1 MPVHP
6 AKREQRR
13 FACSQPVFPFLS
25 PFISPRG
32 LSLTTLVLSLQ
43 AGGVLAQSTQPA
55 QPPQAAPATAAA
67 ELPAVTVRATNDNE
81 TATGPVHGFVAKRSA
96 TATKTDTPVMETPQ
110 SITVIT
116 RDRMEAQ
123 GAQSVQQAIGYSAG
137 VYAGPFGA
145 DNRGDWG
152 KFRGTDFTQY
162 RDGLLN
168 QVGFYNNVRAD
179 VYALERIDVLR
190 GPSSMLFGQ
199 GAVGGILN
207 LVSKRP
213 QPEAAREIG
222 VQFGNYHRKQVQADL
237 TGPLDADGKW
247 LYRLVALAR
256 DSDAQVDFVKDN
268 RYLIAPSL
276 TWRPSDATSL
286 TLLANFQRDESGTSV
301 GFFPWRGTLYA
312 NPAGQIPDHLF
323 ISEPGYDRFNAEQAS
338 VGYEFQHRFNEAVT
352 VRQNLR
358 YSHSTVDYRSIYSAG
373 FTGAT
378 HGWVPGSDTLM
389 RRTVY
394 LNQPTLNSFAVDT
407 QAQSNFR
414 TGPIAHTLLTGVDY
428 QHAEI
433 TGRAGVGGTAA
444 PLNVFNPAY
453 GNFTPPGTRDLNPS
467 TQAQTGL
474 YVQDQLSWNK
484 WLLMLGLRYDWSR
497 AAQDNTPSA
506 TRDDNELTKRA
517 GLMYRSDIGLNPYVS
532 YSESFQGLAG
542 FNQSNQAF
550 KPLRGSQWEAGIKYQ
565 PPGKNATLTIA
576 AFDMREKNRKVSGVV
591 NGRPDFVQVG
601 EARTRGIEVEALAS
615 LSNRLDLI
623 ATYTYLD
630 ARVIDGTGAEVGK
643 RLASTPS
650 NMASLWANYRFKLF
664 EMPGFM
670 AGGGVR
676 YVGPSYDGNDQN
688 RVSGVTLFDAMLA
701 YDQGPVRVALN
712 VTNLFDKQYLTT
724 CLARGDCYFGAR
736 RTVVGSVTYRF

>member
-1 MPVHP
+1 MPLHP
-6 AKREQRR
+6 NPRAKRR
-13 FACSQPVFPFLS
+13 FACSALVTPC
-25 PFISPRG
+25 R

-43 AGGVLAQSTQPA
+43 AGGASAQSGPA
-55 QPPQAAPATAAA
+55 LTPAAPAATATAA
-67 ELPAVTVRATNDNE
+67 ELPAVTVRATSEDE
-81 TATGPVHGFVAKRSA
+81 TANGPVHGFVAKRSA

-123 GAQSVQQAIGYSAG
+123 GAQTVQQAIGYSAG
-137 VYAGPFGA
+137 VYAGPFGNDA
-145 DNRGDWG
+145 RGDWG

-168 QVGFYNNVRAD
+168 QVGFYNNVRPD

-213 QPEAAREIG
+213 QAEAAREIG

-237 TGPLDADGKW
+237 TGPLDAEGKW

-256 DSDAQVDFVKDN
+256 DSDTQVDYVQDN
-268 RYLIAPSL
+268 RYLLAPSL
-276 TWRPSDATSL
+276 TWRPSQDTSL
-286 TLLANFQRDESGTSV
+286 TLLANFQRDVSGTSV
-301 GFFPWRGTLYA
+301 GFFPWRGTLYP
-312 NPAGQIPDHLF
+312 NPGGQILDHLF
-323 ISEPGYDRFNAEQAS
+323 ISEPGFDRYTAEQQS
-338 VGYEFQHRFNEAVT
+338 VGYEFQHKFNDTVT

-358 YSHSTVDYRSIYSAG
+358 YSHSSVDYRSIYAR
-373 FTGAT
+373 FNDANR
-378 HGWVPGSDTLM
+378 GWVPGSNTLM
-389 RRTVY
+389 NRTVY
-394 LNQPTLNSFAVDT
+394 VNQPTLNSFAVDT
-407 QAQSNFR
+407 QAQTNFR
-414 TGPIAHTLLTGVDY
+414 TGPLQHTLLTGVDY

-433 TGRAGVGGTAA
+433 TGNTGVGGSAA
-444 PLNVFNPAY
+444 PLDVFNPVY
-453 GNFTPPGTRDLNPS
+453 GNFTAPGTRALNPA

-474 YVQDQLSWNK
+474 YVQDQLAWNQ

-506 TRDDNELTKRA
+506 SRDDSELTKRA

-542 FNQSNQAF
+542 FNKANQAF

-576 AFDMREKNRKVSGVV
+576 AFDMREKNRKTAGVV
-591 NGRPDFVQVG
+591 NGIPDSVQVG

-615 LSNRLDLI
+615 LTNRLDLI

-630 ARVIDGTGAEVGK
+630 ARVTDGTAAEVGK
-643 RLASTPS
+643 KLASTPS

-664 EMPGFM
+664 GMPGFV
-670 AGGGVR
+670 AGGGLR
-676 YVGPSYDGNDQN
+676 YIGPSYDGADQN
-688 RVSGVTLFDAMLA
+688 QVGGVTLYDAMIA
-701 YDQGPVRVALN
+701 YDHGPLRVALN
-712 VTNLFDKQYLTT
+712 ANNLFDKQFLTT

>member
-1 MPVHP
+1 MSFHP
-6 AKREQRR
+6 
-13 FACSQPVFPFLS
+13 
-25 PFISPRG
+25 ISRARPRLARSRLTPPRG
-32 LSLTTLVLSLQ
+32 LSLTTLALSLH
-43 AGGVLAQSTQPA
+43 AGGVFAQSAGTPE
-55 QPPQAAPATAAA
+55 AASGAAA
-67 ELPAVTVRATNDNE
+67 ELPAVTVRASGVDE
-81 TATGPVHGFVAKRSA
+81 TATGPVHGFVARRSA

-123 GAQSVQQAIGYSAG
+123 GAQSVQQAIGYTAG
-137 VYAGPFGA
+137 VYAGPYGNDA
-145 DNRGDWG
+145 RGDWG

-179 VYALERIDVLR
+179 VYGLERIDVLR

-213 QPEAAREIG
+213 QAEAAREVG
-222 VQFGNYHRKQVQADL
+222 VQFGNYNRKQVQADL
-237 TGPLDADGKW
+237 TGPLDAEGKW
-247 LYRLVALAR
+247 MYRLVALAR
-256 DSDAQVDFVKDN
+256 DSDTQVDYVPDN

-276 TWRPSDATSL
+276 TYRPSADTSF
-286 TLLANFQRDESGTSV
+286 TLLTNFQRDETGTSV
-301 GFFPWRGTLYA
+301 GFFPWRGTLYP
-312 NPAGQIPDHLF
+312 NPGGQIPDHLF
-323 ISEPGYDRFNAEQAS
+323 ISEPGYDRYNAEQTS
-338 VGYEFQHRFNEAVT
+338 VGYEFQHKVNDALT

-358 YSHSTVDYRSIYSAG
+358 YSHSTVDYRSIYAAG

-378 HGWVPGSDTLM
+378 HGWVPGSSTLM

-394 LNQPTLNSFAVDT
+394 LSQPTLNAFVVDT
-407 QAQSNFR
+407 QAQGNFR
-414 TGPIAHTLLTGVDY
+414 TGAVDHTLLAGVDY

-433 TGRAGVGGTAA
+433 TGRSGVGGTAA
-444 PLNVFNPAY
+444 PLDVFNPVY
-453 GNFTPPGTRDLNPS
+453 GNFTLPGTRDLNPS
-467 TQAQTGL
+467 KQIQTGVYL
-474 YVQDQLSWNK
+474 QDQLSWNK

-497 AAQDNTPSA
+497 AAQDNTPAAS
-506 TRDDNELTKRA
+506 REDNELTKRA

-532 YSESFQGLAG
+532 YTESFQGLPG
-542 FNQSNQAF
+542 FNRSNQAF

-565 PPGKNATLTIA
+565 PPGKNASLTVA
-576 AFDMREKNRKVSGVV
+576 AFDMREKNRKTAGVV
-591 NGRPDFVQVG
+591 NGIPDQVQVG

-615 LSNRLDLI
+615 LTSRLDLI

-630 ARVIDGTGAEVGK
+630 ARVIEGSAAEVGK

-664 EMPGFM
+664 GLPGFV

-676 YVGPSYDGNDQN
+676 YVGPSYDGTDQN
-688 RVSGVTLFDAMLA
+688 RVGGVTLYDAMIA
-701 YDQGPVRVALN
+701 YDHGPLRVALN
-712 VTNLFDKQYLTT
+712 ANNLFDKQFLTT